1 MADFGRDMQ
10 NRAGEIQRIVAE
22 ARAESSSADYAVKVV
37 VGPGGAVHDVEVTGR
52 AGKYTARELG
62 ELIVAQLREA
72 NRAMGVEL
80 TARLSEVMGGPA
92 PEVSTSLPTAEEL
105 RRLRERNERDLAE
118 EQ

>member
-1 MADFGRDMQ
+1 MADFGQDMK

-22 ARAESSSADYAVKVV
+22 ARVESSSPDYAVKVV

-52 AGKYTARELG
+52 AGRYSAAELG

-72 NRAMGVEL
+72 NREMSTEL
-80 TARLSEVMGGPA
+80 AARLSGVMGGRA
-92 PEVSTSLPTAEEL
+92 PQVATTLPTAEDV
-105 RRLRERNERDLAE
+105 RRLREDNERELKK